1 MFIYCRSLLLLL
13 AYILPD
19 NTEESE
25 HAQSDQ
31 ASQSCDLQL
40 TALLLR
46 NKRKNGTARVCAS
59 ACVCVWLHK
68 PVSNHWQ
75 SCFDIR
81 RLKCFRCW
89 FNFFFSEKKI
99 HKYYFKLFVL
109 YSASLYA
116 STQLQTLQLTED
128 GKNVLIVLLS

>member
-46 NKRKNGTARVCAS
+46 NKRKNGSARVCAS

-89 FNFFFSEKKI
+89 FNFFFPKK
-99 HKYYFKLFVL
+99 KYTNIISSYLCCTVHHCMHPPNCKHC
-109 YSASLYA
+109 SSPKMAKMS
-116 STQLQTLQLTED
+116 
-128 GKNVLIVLLS
+128 